1 MQVVGKT
8 TYKAK
13 WLRVC
18 AAQDWLREST
28 ASRTAAAGAAAVA
41 AAGAAA
47 AGAAAVVAAA
57 AAVVAA
63 AAAVG
68 RRAHSL
74 AAEWNIY
81 RYKVALRCTAALYT
95 SSCRLPPCWQAASKL
110 AQVAGLVSRRTR
122 RGTAR
127 TMAYSSVSVRSAH
140 SLVPCA
146 HPGWAYLRMRT
157 HRAPHRP
164 GVRARAAD
172 CWRAARTPR

>member
-18 AAQDWLREST
+18 AAQDWLQEST

-57 AAVVAA
+57 AAVGA
-63 AAAVG
+63 
-68 RRAHSL
+68 RAHSL

-81 RYKVALRCTAALYT
+81 RYKVALRCTAALYI
-95 SSCRLPPCWQAASKL
+95 CICNGIGQ
-110 AQVAGLVSRRTR
+110 G
-122 RGTAR
+122 
-127 TMAYSSVSVRSAH
+127 AYA
-140 SLVPCA
+140 
-146 HPGWAYLRMRT
+146 T
-157 HRAPHRP
+157 F
-164 GVRARAAD
+164 GVGYCD
-172 CWRAARTPR
+172 GG